1 MNIELARRRARAGAA
16 SEDGFTIIE
25 VLVTAIVVVLVLT
38 ATFGGL
44 SAAGRAGAEQ
54 RRHAESYAVAQK
66 DQARLRALRISQ
78 LNGLDE
84 TRIVTVG
91 GTDYEVHST
100 GQFVNDMTGTA
111 SCEEGTNSSDY
122 ISITSEVSWPS
133 IGSRPPTVIKSI
145 VAPPAGSLSED
156 TGALAVV
163 IRDAAGTGT
172 PNVPVSGSGAGSFS
186 GSTGPTG
193 CILFTDLPA
202 GNYTL
207 TPSAAAGLVD
217 ADGNPPGQ
225 ITVSVVGQSTNTV
238 VLRYDTPGSIDV
250 RFRTRIN
257 GSVQDTTT
265 DSLVVFNTGMTQER
279 AFGTVG
285 TQASTISATPLFPFT
300 SPYAVYAGSCAANN
314 PNPDELPDPP
324 AGEALADISVVPNQT
339 ASATIQLPALDLTVM
354 SGSSSGSPGSPV
366 NGATVKIADTECD
379 DAGGDPIE
387 RTYTTNS
394 SGKLPNPGLPYG
406 VYDICAYRPSTNRK
420 NNAYD
425 VAVQTTDTD
434 TVRTIYVGSGASGSS
449 SGSCP

>member
-1 MNIELARRRARAGAA
+1 MNAELASRRARAGVA

-25 VLVTAIVVVLVLT
+25 VLVTAVVVVIVLA
-38 ATFGGL
+38 ATFAGL
-44 SAAGRAGAEQ
+44 TAAGRAGGEQ

-66 DQARLRALRISQ
+66 DQARLRALRISE
-78 LNGLDE
+78 LNGLDQ
-84 TRIVTVG
+84 TRTVTVG
-91 GTDYEVHST
+91 DTDYEVHST

-133 IGSRPPTVIKSI
+133 IGSRPPTVIKSV

-156 TGALAVV
+156 VGALAVV
-163 IRDAAGTGT
+163 IRDAAGVGT

-193 CILFTDLPA
+193 CILFTNLPA

-217 ADGNPPGQ
+217 ADGNPPSQ

-257 GSVQDTTT
+257 GSVQDTTA
-265 DSLVVFNTGMTQER
+265 DSIVVFNTGMTQER
-279 AFGTVG
+279 AFGNVG
-285 TQASTISATPLFPFT
+285 TQATTIGATPLFPFT
-300 SPYAVYAGSCAANN
+300 SPYAVYAGSCSANN
-314 PNPDELPDPP
+314 PNPDELADPP
-324 AGEALADISVVPNQT
+324 AAEALADVSVVPSQT
-339 ASATIQLPALDLTVM
+339 AAATIQLPALDLTVRN
-354 SGSSSGSPGSPV
+354 GNSSSPGAAIT
-366 NGATVKIADTECD
+366 GATVKIADTVCE
-379 DAGGDPIE
+379 DAGGNPIT

-394 SGKLPNPGLPYG
+394 SGKLPNPGLPFG
-406 VYDICAYRPSTNRK
+406 TYDLCASAFVSGANRR
-420 NNAYD
+420 NTIND
-425 VAVQTTDTD
+425 LAVETTDSD
-434 TVRTIYVGSGASGSS
+434 TAATIYLGSGSGRVN
-449 SGSCP
+449 GTCP